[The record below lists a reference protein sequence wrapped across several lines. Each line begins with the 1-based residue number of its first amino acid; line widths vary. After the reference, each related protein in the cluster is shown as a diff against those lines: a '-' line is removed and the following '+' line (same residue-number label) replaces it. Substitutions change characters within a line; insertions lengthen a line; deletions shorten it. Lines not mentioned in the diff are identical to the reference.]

1 MKEVEVT
8 KVGIIDKN
16 EKFVPFA
23 YCTSDE
29 SILKAQKLLKKEN
42 YKLAIKNEVI
52 YLDSIIINNE
62 IIDLEK

>member
-8 KVGIIDKN
+8 KVGIFN
-16 EKFVPFA
+16 ENENFVPLA

-29 SILKAQKLLKKEN
+29 SVLKAQKLLKKEN
-42 YKLAIKNEVI
+42 YKPVIKNEVI